1 MLIIRRA
8 QMAAFQTEVERHFA
22 ERVEA
27 HIAHTYPEHARAL
40 GEARLR
46 ALVKTGLEARAR
58 LGISGDGAAVTLIAL
73 MVEFG
78 ERFERSPE
86 RAWAER
92 MLADAAL
99 PGDVKVGAIRARFD
113 AMTGGRRLS
122 PP

>member
-1 MLIIRRA
+1 MLLIRRE

-27 HIAHTYPEHARAL
+27 HIAHSYPKHARAL

-46 ALVKTGLEARAR
+46 ALVKTGLEARTR
-58 LGISGDGAAVTLIAL
+58 LGIVGDGTAVTFIEL

-78 ERFERSPE
+78 ERFERAPE
-86 RAWAER
+86 RAWAEQ
-92 MLADAAL
+92 MLADEAL
-99 PGDVKVGAIRARFD
+99 PGDVKVRAIRARFD

>member
-1 MLIIRRA
+1 MLLIRRE
-8 QMAAFQTEVERHFA
+8 QMAAFQTEVDRHFA

-27 HIAHTYPEHARAL
+27 HIAHTYPKHARAL

-46 ALVKTGLEARAR
+46 GLVKTGLDARTR
-58 LGISGDGAAVTLIAL
+58 LGISSDGAAVTFIEL

-86 RAWAER
+86 RAWAEQ
-92 MLADAAL
+92 MLADEAL
-99 PGDVKVGAIRARFD
+99 PGDVKVRAIRARFD

>member
-1 MLIIRRA
+1 
-8 QMAAFQTEVERHFA
+8 MATFQAEVERNFA

-27 HIAHTYPEHARAL
+27 HIAHTYPKHARAL

-46 ALVKTGLEARAR
+46 ELVKTGLEAKTR
-58 LGISGDGAAVTLIAL
+58 LGLSGDGTAVTFITL

-78 ERFERSPE
+78 ERFEHSPE

-92 MLADAAL
+92 LLADESL
-99 PGDVKVGAIRARFD
+99 PGDIKVRAIRARFD